1 MIPYAE
7 LEAFFCALVARAQR
21 RSIPCAITSGMA
33 CVHFGVAATTKD
45 CDVLCLPEKSE
56 EFRALVAET
65 ELHGLLP
72 NYRGNISPPLDARW
86 MRGGWT
92 SHFTWKT
99 KPEETCL
106 DIFGI
111 APRGSSA
118 WEEEMRGL
126 FASRHFVAEMKR
138 TNRGKDWPCITGLA
152 IKMLKDGEARGVL
165 HLYDSDALSDA
176 VRNAPPAAW
185 MLEARP
191 ALRLALTGDD
201 RLEAALHAESVCWH
215 RLDACRIVLYDR
227 ALRPYVSAV
236 RRAIARREMT
246 LAESHA
252 IRMECA
258 ARCLHPSPV
267 SAHGFDQLV
276 SDAREAT
283 AKLVHPALME
293 WLPNGLVHFIGMQ

>member
-7 LEAFFCALVARAQR
+7 LEQFFCDLVARAQGQG
-21 RSIPCAITSGMA
+21 IPCAITSGMA

-45 CDVLCLPEKSE
+45 CDVLCLPEKSD
-56 EFRALVAET
+56 EFRALVAAT
-65 ELHGLLP
+65 ALRGLHP

-118 WEEEMRGL
+118 WEEELRGL
-126 FASRHFVAEMKR
+126 YASRHIVAEMKR
-138 TNRGKDWPCITGLA
+138 TNRGKDWPYITALGV
-152 IKMLKDGEARGVL
+152 KMLKGGDPRGVL
-165 HLYDSDALSDA
+165 HLYEKDALTDA
-176 VRNAPPAAW
+176 VRKALPAAW

-191 ALRLALTGDD
+191 ALRLSLTGDD
-201 RLEAALHAESVCWH
+201 RLEAALHAETVFWH
-215 RLDACRIVLYDR
+215 RLDACRIVLYER

-258 ARCLHPSPV
+258 GSCLHPTPV
-267 SAHGFDQLV
+267 SAHGFHQLIA
-276 SDAREAT
+276 DAREAT
-283 AKLVHPALME
+283 AKLVHPDLME
-293 WLPNGLVHFIGMQ
+293 WLPNGLDHFIGMQ